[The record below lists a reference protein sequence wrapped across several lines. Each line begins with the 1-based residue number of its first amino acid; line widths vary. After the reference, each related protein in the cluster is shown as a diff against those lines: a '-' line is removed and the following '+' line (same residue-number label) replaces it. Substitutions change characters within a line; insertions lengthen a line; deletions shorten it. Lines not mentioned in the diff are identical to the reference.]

1 MFNKF
6 SNLDIDSARSRGRYT
21 VQADFG
27 WINGVVL
34 WVANAYGGVL
44 DAPECSNISA
54 GTVSSE
60 NSSNGSKSD
69 AATSIVSVAI
79 SVVLATVVS
88 GVIFW

>member
-44 DAPECSNISA
+44 GAPECSNIPA
-54 GTVSSE
+54 GAVSSE